1 MLLTLVI
8 FGCLTGLAVP
18 KSDCGPTEYA
28 ASAGLCC
35 PRCNTG
41 TVVIRDCTPQSGTRC
56 SPCKTGTFMNQP
68 NGLKSCFSCTS
79 CDKSHGLF
87 AQQECTGSRDAL
99 CDVLEGYFCRSWADD
114 SGCSSADKHTRCVPG
129 QRVKEAGTSRN
140 DTVCEVC
147 QPGSFS
153 QDGVDCTAWT
163 VCPETQVKVKEG
175 STSSDVVCRSSS
187 RNYYAYIPLLLSLL
201 TVAGLVTTG
210 RLTMKKDS
218 GSPPNSQEVK
228 VAAVSSREEVGAVS

>member
-1 MLLTLVI
+1 MITIL
-8 FGCLTGLAVP
+8 
-18 KSDCGPTEYA
+18 GPNDLKTNKIGGKRLFF
-28 ASAGLCC
+28 SFS
-35 PRCNTG
+35 
-41 TVVIRDCTPQSGTRC
+41 VVQRYCTPQSGTRC

-163 VCPETQVKVKEG
+163 VVKEG

-210 RLTMKKDS
+210 
-218 GSPPNSQEVK
+218 
-228 VAAVSSREEVGAVS
+228 